1 MARTTVIL
9 LVALTAG
16 WCASTVGVAHAHDG
30 QGARALTRAAAAMGP
45 PTISHVGVG
54 RPAAARVGRARAGC
68 PGTNQWLG
76 LPYLNRYANGQCG
89 YYIGGVTLPILPTK
103 DSPGLAAFPAQAVT
117 LYQEGSVQIAAK
129 AAFTLASGSTLI
141 MSGDPRKMDTRYLHL
156 SVNGTLVVQPGA
168 ALRVGGGSIR
178 VAGSGAS
185 LQMQGTQAHPIIL
198 TSARPRPAP
207 GDWRV

>member
-1 MARTTVIL
+1 MWAWDGLPLLVSGGRGRGVRART
-9 LVALTAG
+9 
-16 WCASTVGVAHAHDG
+16 
-30 QGARALTRAAAAMGP
+30 
-45 PTISHVGVG
+45 
-54 RPAAARVGRARAGC
+54 
-68 PGTNQWLG
+68 
-76 LPYLNRYANGQCG
+76 NGQCG

-141 MSGDPRKMDTRYLHL
+141 MSGDPRKMDTRYLDL

-185 LQMQGTQAHPIIL
+185 LQMQGTQAHPIIQTRAGRL
-198 TSARPRPAP
+198 ARVVPHVSAPATRSACAWIIRMS
-207 GDWRV
+207 GDW